1 MFYKRIGPSP
11 SRNQRSKVLGDNAEM
26 VFRRLLICSALL
38 ALAAPAAE
46 LRFGRAAVPITPTE
60 ETGGVKPVLDP
71 LQAKAV
77 VLQKGGTLAAIVVLD
92 LVVPNLAIVQGARA
106 RAAELTPIPAGHIMI
121 TTTHTHTSL
130 VPGWAG
136 SSSFPALSPPTE
148 GPEFEAAERYKV
160 FAIELIAEAIRQAH
174 ADLQPAIASAAIG
187 HEDSLAFNR
196 RFRMKDGTVV
206 FNPGI
211 GNPNIVRPVGP
222 IDPAVPVVYFESPE
236 GEPLAALVNYA
247 MHLDTVGGDVYSADY
262 PHALSEAL
270 AEAKGPQMLTMFSIG
285 TAGNINH
292 VNVDGPKKQK
302 GADEAARIGLV
313 LAGEVLRTLR
323 RLEPAADGQLRVK
336 TEMVPLPPVELQPGD
351 IETARSLAAKEE
363 ANPGTLNLLERVFAQ
378 KVFFAERQQGR
389 PLEVEVQVISL
400 GRDLAWVALPGEV
413 FVEIGMMIKTNSPFR
428 FTVVHELAYDWIRYV
443 PNRKGLQE
451 GSYEA
456 TNTRCGPGCGEALA
470 DAAIRNLL
478 VVHEAPRQRIVR

>member
-1 MFYKRIGPSP
+1 M
-11 SRNQRSKVLGDNAEM
+11 A
-26 VFRRLLICSALL
+26 FRRLLLCGALL
-38 ALAAPAAE
+38 ALASPAAE
-46 LRFGRAAVPITPTE
+46 LRFGRAAVSITPTE
-60 ETGGVKPVLDP
+60 QTGGVKPVLDP
-71 LQAKAV
+71 LQSKAV
-77 VLQKGGTLAAIVVLD
+77 VLETGGATAAIVVLD
-92 LVVPNLAIVQGARA
+92 LVVPNLAIVEGARA

-121 TTTHTHTSL
+121 TATHTHTSL

-136 SSSFPALSPPTE
+136 SSSFPALTPPTE
-148 GPEFEAAERYKV
+148 GPAFEAAERYKA
-160 FAIELIAEAIRQAH
+160 FAIESIAESIRRAYE
-174 ADLQPAIASAAIG
+174 DLQPATVSAAIG

-196 RFRMKDGTVV
+196 RFLMKDGTVV

-222 IDPAVPVVYFESPE
+222 IDPAVPVIYFESPD

-262 PHALSEAL
+262 PHPLSQAL
-270 AEAKGPQMLTMFSIG
+270 AEAKGDQMLTMFSIG

-292 VNVDGPKKQK
+292 VNVHGPKKQK
-302 GADEAARIGLV
+302 GPEEAARIGLV

-323 RLEPAADGQLRVK
+323 KLEPVADGELRVK
-336 TEMVPLPPVELQPGD
+336 TEVVPLPPVELGPD
-351 IETARSLAAKEE
+351 DLATARRLAAQEV

-389 PLEVEVQVISL
+389 PLEVEVQVITL
-400 GRDLAWVALPGEV
+400 GSDVAWVALPGEV
-413 FVEIGMMIKTNSPFR
+413 FVEIGMTIKTNSPFR

-456 TNTRCGPGCGEALA
+456 TNTRCGAGCGEALA
-470 DAAIRNLL
+470 EAAIRNLL
-478 VVHEAPRQRIVR
+478 SLHEAPRQRIVR